1 LGVYSIVRAVNYS
14 VKYDKIVSETKAYF
28 KKAGFSKAV
37 LGMSGGL
44 DSSVCAYIAKDAVGA
59 ENVFALLMPENGLT
73 SDESTNDAVE
83 LADSLG
89 IAYSVQEINTHID
102 EFKKLPWK
110 QTDWSAGNIKP
121 RVRMMMLY
129 NYANANSALVMG
141 TSNKSELLLGYGTKH
156 GDLASDIMPIGN
168 IYKTDLIEIAKY
180 LKLPKKII
188 EKEPTAEL
196 MPCQTDAGDLSAP
209 YSEIDPILKDFC
221 DAKKSI
227 DELKK
232 KYDSQLLEKI
242 IKRVNSNKHKGKFA
256 YLVKF

>member
-1 LGVYSIVRAVNYS
+1 MRAVNS
-14 VKYDKIVSETKAYF
+14 SAKYGKIISETKEYF

-59 ENVFALLMPENGLT
+59 ENVFALMMPERGLT
-73 SDESTNDAVE
+73 SAENTKDAEE
-83 LADSLG
+83 LAQTLG
-89 IAYSVQEINTHID
+89 IKYSIQEINTHID

-110 QTDWSAGNIKP
+110 QTDWSVGNIKP

-156 GDLASDIMPIGN
+156 GDLASDIMPIGT
-168 IYKTDLIEIAKY
+168 IYKTDLTEIAKY
-180 LKLPKKII
+180 LKLPEKII

-196 MPCQTDAGDLSAP
+196 MPCQTDAEDLGAP
-209 YSEIDPILKDFC
+209 YLEIDPILKDFC
-221 DAKKSI
+221 DEKKSAE
-227 DELKK
+227 DLKK
-232 KYDSQLLEKI
+232 KYNPQLLEKI
-242 IKRVNSNKHKGKFA
+242 IERVNSNKHKGKFA
-256 YLVKF
+256 YIVKC